1 MKYLPITIIALFLLV
16 GCGSS
21 IPRIYSN
28 KASKTG
34 NTQTEKQNLKPLSDI
49 SLKDREKVTVNSSI
63 RVDYL
68 HYRPATYETEKVQ
81 EVENVH
87 PNQGGLI
94 YFYYTNIS
102 KNPIRLANWR
112 WNDFDESVWRLDNL
126 ISWDRHYGNLV
137 KPGQTS
143 VLEINATS
151 EDFKQGKPYTLELV
165 SRDTWKP
172 IVRYS
177 GTLNKDHISIPLI
190 HIRPGL
196 KSLEIHI
203 RNNSDTPVNLEE
215 IELIGKQ
222 MIATEWV
229 GKSLNSRGH
238 AIARVE
244 LAEPIKKSELIIAK
258 IKIAERGSKRSVF
271 AHRRAFEDFFPIGT
285 WGAPRDRYKV
295 QRQHHIDTCVQGND
309 PSSAFYTNEA
319 ELFGY
324 RAITTFRYQSAHNIR
339 ALGNNPAIACLQ
351 LSDEPDWV
359 THPQQVLLEDSIA
372 RHTNPF
378 VPTMTTLCRNVTFF
392 EYAPIVDLP
401 CMDHYCVTAPSSS
414 KWPTPYGTSLEE
426 TGYYTRDLKI
436 ASEPK
441 PIWVWSQGLFDWDE
455 RPEHTVPTPEE
466 LSVQLLQNI
475 GRGAKGILWFTFRE
489 GPALKYPKTR
499 QAIQGWGRVLRLVRG
514 DLLGSEPIFERHIN
528 SPSKVDA
535 FALVSWDKVIL
546 CLTNMGYKIASSGYQ
561 FNDQNNFNIRMTLPS
576 WINPNDVVDVAP
588 SGVNEVP
595 FSVVGGH
602 LTVTIDRLHDSRIIV
617 ASNGNNAGSI
627 YRNRYISI
635 ISDEQRDFS
644 KGAIGK

>member
-1 MKYLPITIIALFLLV
+1 
-16 GCGSS
+16 
-21 IPRIYSN
+21 
-28 KASKTG
+28 
-34 NTQTEKQNLKPLSDI
+34 
-49 SLKDREKVTVNSSI
+49 
-63 RVDYL
+63 
-68 HYRPATYETEKVQ
+68 
-81 EVENVH
+81 
-87 PNQGGLI
+87 
-94 YFYYTNIS
+94 
-102 KNPIRLANWR
+102 
-112 WNDFDESVWRLDNL
+112 
-126 ISWDRHYGNLV
+126 
-137 KPGQTS
+137 
-143 VLEINATS
+143 
-151 EDFKQGKPYTLELV
+151 
-165 SRDTWKP
+165 
-172 IVRYS
+172 
-177 GTLNKDHISIPLI
+177 
-190 HIRPGL
+190 
-196 KSLEIHI
+196 
-203 RNNSDTPVNLEE
+203 
-215 IELIGKQ
+215 
-222 MIATEWV
+222 
-229 GKSLNSRGH
+229 
-238 AIARVE
+238 
-244 LAEPIKKSELIIAK
+244 
-258 IKIAERGSKRSVF
+258 
-271 AHRRAFEDFFPIGT
+271 
-285 WGAPRDRYKV
+285 
-295 QRQHHIDTCVQGND
+295 
-309 PSSAFYTNEA
+309 
-319 ELFGY
+319 
-324 RAITTFRYQSAHNIR
+324 
-339 ALGNNPAIACLQ
+339 
-351 LSDEPDWV
+351 
-359 THPQQVLLEDSIA
+359 
-372 RHTNPF
+372 
-378 VPTMTTLCRNVTFF
+378 
-392 EYAPIVDLP
+392 
-401 CMDHYCVTAPSSS
+401 MDHYCVTAPSSS